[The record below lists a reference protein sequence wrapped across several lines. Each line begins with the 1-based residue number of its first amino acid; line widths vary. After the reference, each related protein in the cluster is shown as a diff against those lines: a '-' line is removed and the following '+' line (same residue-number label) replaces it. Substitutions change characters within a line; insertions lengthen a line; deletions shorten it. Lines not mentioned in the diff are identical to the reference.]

1 MKIRVHHVALT
12 AALCALAAPAA
23 AQEATAETITVSSTR
38 LEEGGAP
45 PHITLAKRADFLIT
59 RVRVVCDTRD
69 LSQRREELKTT
80 LRNLLRT
87 AAQTPTMSLGLGD
100 DIIGALNESNF
111 DIIIVP
117 DKRADTSQAS
127 VVINTALSPV
137 DTFDAATGRIKAF
150 IEKTPKA
157 GRTEILREDNWDLTI
172 TGPEQYR
179 DAIIGRIVADA
190 RHTADL
196 FGQGH
201 TITVEGTER
210 RIAWYQRGPLDLALY
225 IPYRLTIVPEKAR

>member
-1 MKIRVHHVALT
+1 MKIRIDH
-12 AALCALAAPAA
+12 AALAAALSMLAAPAA
-23 AQEATAETITVSSTR
+23 AQEMSETVTVSSTR
-38 LEEGGAP
+38 ISEEI
-45 PHITLAKRADFLIT
+45 PHITMIKRADFLIA

-69 LSQRREELKTT
+69 LSQRREELKAT
-80 LRNLLRT
+80 LRNLIRV

-100 DIIGALNESNF
+100 EIIGTLNESNF
-111 DIIIVP
+111 DVIIVP

-127 VVINTALSPV
+127 VVINTALSPA
-137 DTFDAATGRIKAF
+137 DTFDGATGRIKAF

-157 GRTEILREDNWDLTI
+157 GRTEILREENWDLTI

-190 RHTADL
+190 RHTAHL
-196 FGQGH
+196 FGQDY

-210 RIAWYQRGPLDLALY
+210 RVAWYQRGPLDLALY
-225 IPYRLTIVPEKAR
+225 IPYRLSIAPEKAR